1 MIHIWP
7 DNIGYERMDTSYKA
21 CGENMLKEQ
30 KDWILEIVK
39 KDYDKRD
46 FKYNYLVSYKEFLD
60 IDNAIENFD

>member
-39 KDYDKRD
+39 KIMI
-46 FKYNYLVSYKEFLD
+46 KEILSIIIWYHIKSF
-60 IDNAIENFD
+60 